1 MYQIFFS
8 FIEIVDV
15 IFLNN
20 GKLCYELY
28 INTFFIN
35 LLNNIQHF
43 QRAKWNVA
51 LFPYFL
57 GFRPTVRYRIQVITP
72 LLKNIVKSC
81 FRSCKDKYT
90 YVDYTSS
97 RKVTKKPT
105 ITDIYSMDFL
115 WKNYCI

>member
-1 MYQIFFS
+1 MYIYEIFFS

-28 INTFFIN
+28 IKTFFMN

-51 LFPYFL
+51 FFPYFL

-72 LLKNIVKSC
+72 LLENIVKSC
-81 FRSCKDKYT
+81 FRSCKDKYML
-90 YVDYTSS
+90 
-97 RKVTKKPT
+97 
-105 ITDIYSMDFL
+105 ITQVRGR
-115 WKNYCI
+115 